1 MSNPNGTE
9 FVEGSLVSFNVG
21 DGWRC
26 GYLLKIRETRG
37 DVQPIGVIGKIPSI
51 VTCNLADIRLEPNQS
66 VKWPTVDDFYR
77 ANKRTAPVVLLAAPS
92 PAAKSWNDYADA
104 VMKRNPITKTEE
116 PPLFIHGEKDDAT
129 FAAKI
134 AVQKAK
140 LTAPAPAPAKK
151 ERAGREQIEEMIR
164 AGVSYRKIS
173 AACGVSLGH
182 ITTVKKEMVTP

>member
-77 ANKRTAPVVLLAAPS
+77 ANKRTAPVVLLARPVQAKPVAS
-92 PAAKSWNDYADA
+92 ALAA
-104 VMKRNPITKTEE
+104 E